1 LKDRHLDPL
10 IGRIVRT
17 VREDIGRDMLP
28 A

>member
-17 VREDIGRDMLP
+17 VREDIRRDMLP